1 MMKEKRYSII
11 SFIAAFVFCA
21 ALFSGCMEQTSQVA
35 EEQLNSIYPSAE
47 VGEQI
52 SLIYPATE
60 VEEPVSNNV
69 NQVEEVSI
77 LEIPLP
83 EPLNS
88 RDAEISGMDW
98 YGDKLVLLPQ
108 YPSRFKQDGSSSLF
122 YIEKADILSYIQNPT
137 GEVLA
142 VHAIPFDEQGI
153 QKILKGFEG
162 FEAIA
167 FSEDYF
173 YITVETKPG
182 SNMKGYLF
190 RGEVGDG
197 LSSLALDVE
206 SYQAIE
212 PQADFSNS
220 SDEALIIFQDSIYTF
235 YEANGQKQNP
245 NPVAHVFDFN
255 LKAIG
260 LTSVPNVE
268 YRVTDATR
276 VDAEGY
282 FWVMNYFYSGDKHLK
297 PEIDPIAAMYG
308 EGPSHLENET
318 VERLLKLRVSEAG
331 IVLIDQAPIQFVLL
345 PGDEARN
352 WEGLVKLD
360 ELGFLVATDKF
371 PETILGFCEILR

>member
-1 MMKEKRYSII
+1 MKAKRYSTLSLII
-11 SFIAAFVFCA
+11 IIVFCA
-21 ALFSGCMEQTSQVA
+21 VLFSGCIEQTSQVT
-35 EEQLNSIYPSAE
+35 EEQINSIYPAIE
-47 VGEQI
+47 VGEQT
-52 SLIYPATE
+52 SLTYPAAE
-60 VEEPVSNNV
+60 VEEPEPNNA
-69 NQVEEVSI
+69 NQIEEVSI

-88 RDAEISGMDW
+88 NDAEISGMDW

-137 GEVLA
+137 GEALTIHV
-142 VHAIPFDEQGI
+142 IPFDEQGI
-153 QKILKGFEG
+153 QKTLKGFEG

-167 FSEDYF
+167 FDGGHF
-173 YITVETKPG
+173 FITVETKPG

-190 RGEVGDG
+190 RGDVGDG
-197 LSSLALDVE
+197 LSSLTLDAE
-206 SYQAIE
+206 NYQEIN

-220 SDEALIIFQDSIYTF
+220 SDEAMIVFQDSIYTF

-245 NPVAHVFDFN
+245 NPVVHVFDFN

-276 VDAEGY
+276 VDADGY
-282 FWVMNYFYSGDKHLK
+282 FWVMNYFYPGDTHLK
-297 PEIDPIAAMYG
+297 PELDPIAALYG
-308 EGPSHLENET
+308 KGPSHLENEP
-318 VERLLKLRVSEAG
+318 VERLLKLHVSEAG
-331 IVLIDQAPIQFVLL
+331 IVLIEQAPIQFVLL

-371 PETILGFCEILR
+371 PKTILGFCEILR

>member
-1 MMKEKRYSII
+1 MRAKRNSTIGFI
-11 SFIAAFVFCA
+11 SMCVFCA

-35 EEQLNSIYPSAE
+35 EEQLNSIYPAVE
-47 VGEQI
+47 VGEQT
-52 SLIYPATE
+52 SLIYPAAE
-60 VEEPVSNNV
+60 VEGHESNNA

-137 GEVLA
+137 GEALTI
-142 VHAIPFDEQGI
+142 HAIPFDEQGI
-153 QKILKGFEG
+153 QKTLKGFEG

-167 FSEDYF
+167 FDGDHF
-173 YITVETKPG
+173 FITVETKPG

-190 RGEVGDG
+190 RGDVGNG
-197 LSSLALDVE
+197 LSSLTLDAE
-206 SYQAIE
+206 SYQEIN

-220 SDEALIIFQDSIYTF
+220 SDEAMIVFQDSIFTF

-245 NPVAHVFDFN
+245 NPVVHVFDFN

-282 FWVMNYFYSGDKHLK
+282 FWVMNYFYPGDKHLK

-308 EGPSHLENET
+308 EGPSHLESET
-318 VERLLKLRVSEAG
+318 VERLLKLHVSEAG

-371 PETILGFCEILR
+371 PKTILGFCKILR